1 MDDWKRKA
9 CSGELDLRSLEWRVK
24 MPRVESSA
32 YRCILQELVA
42 GVVGIVGWHDRRGAS
57 VEGLLLSMSRGFLF
71 VFFCFFF
78 SQN

>member
-1 MDDWKRKA
+1 
-9 CSGELDLRSLEWRVK
+9 

-32 YRCILQELVA
+32 YRCISQELVA
-42 GVVGIVGWHDRRGAS
+42 GVVGIVGWHDRGAF

-71 VFFCFFF
+71 CFFCFFF